1 MKKILLLS
9 GPNLNLLEKR
19 ENSHYPQTK
28 LLDIVNECKSYAE
41 QFNMSITHFQS
52 NHEGVIID
60 KIHQAVTEKGFEAI
74 MINAGAYTHTSIAIL
89 DALNIYKGIV
99 IEIHFSDIEKRE
111 EFRQRSFISLRADKL
126 FKGEGLKSYLKAI
139 DYLRGI

>member
-1 MKKILLLS
+1 MKNILLIS

-28 LLDIVNECKSYAE
+28 LLDVVNECKSHAK
-41 QFNMSITHFQS
+41 QFDIIITHFQS
-52 NHEGVIID
+52 NHEGAIID
-60 KIHQAVTEKGFEAI
+60 KIHEAITNDEFESI
-74 MINAGAYTHTSIAIL
+74 MINAGAYSHTSIAIL
-89 DALNIYKGIV
+89 DALNIYRGIV

-111 EFRQRSFISLRADKL
+111 KFRQHSFISLRANKL
-126 FKGEGLKSYLKAI
+126 FKGEGFKSYIKAI

>member
-28 LLDIVNECKSYAE
+28 LLDVVNECKSYAE
-41 QFNMSITHFQS
+41 QLDMSIIHFQS

-60 KIHQAVTEKGFEAI
+60 KIHEAIIAKDFDAI

-89 DALNIYKGIV
+89 DALNIYKGVV

-111 EFRQRSFISLRADKL
+111 EFRQKSFISLRADKL
-126 FKGEGLKSYLKAI
+126 FKGEGLKSYIKAI

>member
-1 MKKILLLS
+1 MKNILLLS

-28 LLDIVNECKSYAE
+28 LFDVVNECKSYAE
-41 QFNMSITHFQS
+41 QLDMSITHFQS

-60 KIHQAVTEKGFEAI
+60 KIHEAITAKKFDAI

-89 DALNIYKGIV
+89 DALNIYKGVV

-111 EFRQRSFISLRADKL
+111 EFRQKSFISLRADKL
-126 FKGEGLKSYLKAI
+126 FKGEGLKSYIKAI